1 MDNIR
6 HRHITSFQSG
16 YDPVLE
22 PIVFDEKRKT
32 KKPFRISSIKLKNT
46 LAPALATIR
55 NFYNKYYNIIHPL
68 SFTFLSFLTRF
79 YLISLS
85 DVVMWDESHFGKFA
99 SHYLNRV
106 FYFDVH
112 PPLGKMMVALAGLL
126 AGYDGSFNFESGTRY
141 PEDLNYTFMR
151 MFMASFGVLMVPL
164 AYFTSIELGFS
175 KHAVILVTLMVL
187 FDTAYL
193 CISRFILLDAM
204 LLFFTFMT
212 IFCMT
217 KFHNQKC
224 DPFSAN
230 WWRWL
235 IMTGISIGC
244 VSSVK
249 WIGLFTT
256 ALVGLYTIEDL
267 WNKLGDLS
275 IPKIDYLKHWVAR
288 IICLIV
294 LPILIYIGCFAI
306 HFAILTHSGPGDS
319 QMSSLFQAGLI
330 GNDFAENPLE
340 LAYGSRITLKNT
352 GFGGG
357 LLHSHVEEYPGGS
370 GQQQVT
376 CYHHEDIN
384 NDWIVLKPREIEI
397 YDNETDVD
405 VEFVNNG
412 DTIRLLHLGTERNLH
427 SHEVPAPLTRAH
439 WEVSCYGNDTNGD
452 EKDYWVIEAVDDIYK
467 KTNRIRSLS
476 TSIRFR
482 HKVLGCYL
490 RAANI
495 GLPDWGFRQV
505 EVTCDKRNNPKDIF
519 THWNIERHWNS
530 RLPPGGKA
538 NYKSKFLRDFWNLN
552 VAMYNANNAL
562 VADPDG
568 FDILTSKPRQWPI
581 LEVGL
586 RMCNWASDLIK
597 FYLLGN
603 PAVWWSGTVSLIMFI
618 LTLFCYLVRRQ
629 RQYNDFSPVQWTYF
643 LYVGRIC
650 LIGWL
655 LHYLPFYIMGRVTYL
670 HHYFPALYFSILM
683 AGFLMDH
690 FTASCSLKT
699 KNIIFSIHYA
709 LIITIFWY
717 FKDTAYGVY
726 SPNIELRGK
735 KWLNTWDIV
744 D

>member
-530 RLPPGGKA
+530 RCKDFAALT

-629 RQYNDFSPVQWTYF
+629 RQYNDFSP
-643 LYVGRIC
+643 
-650 LIGWL
+650 
-655 LHYLPFYIMGRVTYL
+655 
-670 HHYFPALYFSILM
+670 
-683 AGFLMDH
+683 
-690 FTASCSLKT
+690 
-699 KNIIFSIHYA
+699 
-709 LIITIFWY
+709 
-717 FKDTAYGVY
+717 DTAYGVY